1 MNNSV
6 ALVTGGLGGIGS
18 EISRKLSE
26 NGYTVVATTFNKDIE
41 KADEWIA
48 EQKTAGFE
56 FIVEEADVTNF
67 EACGK
72 MVEHVEKTVGPIEVL
87 VNCAG
92 ITRDSFLKNMD
103 ESNWDAVL
111 STNLDGVFNMTK
123 SVLDFMLTRESG
135 RIINISSVNGQ
146 RGQFGQT
153 NYSAAKAGMH
163 GFTMALSQEVAR
175 KGITVNSVSPGYIA
189 TNMVMAIDEEI
200 RDNLI
205 SQIPMQRM
213 GKPAEIANTVGFLA
227 SGDASYITGANIPVN
242 GGLFTSF

>member
-1 MNNSV
+1 MGNSV

-18 EISRKLSE
+18 EISRKLAES
-26 NGYTVVATTFNKDIE
+26 GYTVVATTFNKEIE
-41 KADEWIA
+41 KADAWIA
-48 EQKTAGFE
+48 EQKTAGFD
-56 FIVEEADVTNF
+56 FLVEEADVTDF
-67 EACGK
+67 EACGN
-72 MVEHVEKTVGPIEVL
+72 MVKRVEETVGPVDVL

-92 ITRDSFLKNMD
+92 ITRDGFLKNMD
-103 ESNWDAVL
+103 EANWDAVL

-123 SVLDFMLTRESG
+123 SVLDFMLAREFG

-163 GFTMALSQEVAR
+163 GFTMALAQEVAR
-175 KGITVNSVSPGYIA
+175 KGITVNSVSPGYVA
-189 TNMVMAIDEEI
+189 TSMVMAIDEKI
-200 RDNLI
+200 RENLV
-205 SQIPMQRM
+205 SQIPMQRL
-213 GKPAEIANTVGFLA
+213 GQPVEIANTVGFLA

>member
-26 NGYTVVATTFNKDIE
+26 NGYAVVATTFNKEIE

-48 EQKTAGFE
+48 EQKIAGFE

-92 ITRDSFLKNMD
+92 ITRDRFLKNMD
-103 ESNWDAVL
+103 KSNWDAVL
-111 STNLDGVFNMTK
+111 TTNLDGVFNMTK
-123 SVLDFMLTRESG
+123 NVLDFMLSREFG

-163 GFTMALSQEVAR
+163 GFTMALAQEVAR

-213 GKPAEIANTVGFLA
+213 GQPAEIANTVGFLA

>member
-1 MNNSV
+1 MSKSI

-26 NGYTVVATTFNKDIE
+26 SGYTVVATTFDKEIE

-48 EQKTAGFE
+48 AQKEAGFD
-56 FIVEEADVTNF
+56 FLVEEADVTSF
-67 EACGK
+67 EDCDA
-72 MVEHVEKTVGPIEVL
+72 MVQRVESNVGPINVL

-92 ITRDSFLKNMD
+92 ITRDGFLKNMD

-123 SVLDFMLTRESG
+123 NVLTPMLSRGFG

-163 GFTMALSQEVAR
+163 GFTMALAQEVAR
-175 KGITVNSVSPGYIA
+175 KGITVNSVSPGYVA
-189 TNMVMAIDEEI
+189 TQMVMKIDEEI
-200 RDNLI
+200 RNDLI

-213 GKPAEIANTVGFLA
+213 GKPTEIANTVGFLA
-227 SGDASYITGANIPVN
+227 SDQADYITGANIPVN